1 MKDEGR
7 NLDIRPSLFDTRH
20 AKNAKKMLT
29 SADLKKLLTVGASAR
44 IEVLTPNSATPERMA
59 RSLVALANARGGVL
73 IVPLS
78 TGTKN
83 AKAKVEPD
91 ELRDRAMQALLMS
104 EPRLIVPLP
113 YLVPDGANGNANGNS
128 NGSSRPDA
136 EALVVEVPEGLP
148 NVYSLDGR
156 YLAREDARNAVLTA
170 RSLRELMLVRG
181 EGTWESASPS
191 GSSSD
196 DLDWKRVDAYAEKVT
211 LGDDTVEDLLLRRGC
226 LIKKGRQMKPTYAGL
241 LLFGR
246 QPQRWVRG
254 AEIVAARFNGDEMD
268 DAFARQ
274 TISGALP
281 DQIRRAELFIAEN
294 TAQRSR
300 IRAWQRNDELPYPP
314 GVLREAVVNAVA
326 HRDYR
331 LTGSQIHVLMFSDRV
346 EVRSPGKLPGHVTL
360 KNLLRERYSR
370 NEAIV
375 QVLADMGFIER
386 LGYGI
391 DRMMRAM
398 RDAGQQP
405 PKFEE
410 TDAGFSV
417 TLYSK
422 SAADVA
428 IAATAQSG
436 HSDRLGKM
444 MAFLRKNG
452 RITNRDYQELCPD
465 VNPETLRRD
474 FVDMVERGA
483 IMRIGDK
490 RGTYYILK

>member
-1 MKDEGR
+1 
-7 NLDIRPSLFDTRH
+7 
-20 AKNAKKMLT
+20 MLT
-29 SADLKKLLTVGASAR
+29 SADLKKLLNAGPSAR
-44 IEVLTPNSATPERMA
+44 IEVLTPAAATPERLA

-78 TGTKN
+78 AKTKI
-83 AKAKVEPD
+83 EPA
-91 ELRDRAMQALLMS
+91 EARDRAMQALLLS

-113 YLVPDGANGNANGNS
+113 YFIANGEAA
-128 NGSSRPDA
+128 PD
-136 EALVVEVPEGLP
+136 ALVVEVPEGLP

-156 YLAREDARNAVLTA
+156 YLAREDSRNALINA
-170 RSLRELMLVRG
+170 RTLRELMLVRG

-191 GSSSD
+191 GSSRD
-196 DLDWKRVDAYAEKVT
+196 DLDWKKVDAYAAKAAA
-211 LGDDTVEDLLLRRGC
+211 GDDSAEELLLRRGC
-226 LIKKGRQMKPTYAGL
+226 LIKRSRQYKPTFAGL

-254 AEIVAARFNGDEMD
+254 AEILCARFKGDEMD

-274 TISGALP
+274 TIGGTLP
-281 DQIRRAELFIAEN
+281 DQIRKAELFLAEHA
-294 TAQRSR
+294 AQRSR
-300 IRAWQRNDELPYPP
+300 IKAWQRSDESGYPP

-331 LTGSQIHVLMFSDRV
+331 LTGNQIHVLMFADRV
-346 EVRSPGKLPGHVTL
+346 EVRSPGTLPGHITL

-391 DRMMRAM
+391 DRMIRSMKEAE
-398 RDAGQQP
+398 QQP
-405 PKFEE
+405 PQFEE
-410 TDAGFSV
+410 TDAGFTV
-417 TLYSK
+417 TLYAK
-422 SAADVA
+422 SAGD
-428 IAATAQSG
+428 AAAAAPQTAQQE
-436 HSDRLGKM
+436 RLHKM
-444 MAFLRKNG
+444 LAFMKRSG

-474 FVDMVERGA
+474 FVDMVERGT